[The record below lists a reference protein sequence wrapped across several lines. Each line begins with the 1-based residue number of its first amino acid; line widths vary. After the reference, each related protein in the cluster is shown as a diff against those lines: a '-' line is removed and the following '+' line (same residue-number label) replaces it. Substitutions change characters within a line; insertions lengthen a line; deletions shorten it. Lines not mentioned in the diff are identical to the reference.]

1 MLLKMNRRLYSLCL
15 CAPTSAVYIST
26 YKCAPHDDRVAQMK
40 NAQSFIKDVWWRD
53 RHIYMYTST
62 KYVLRAYKQVLYI
75 DRRWK
80 NIDIKYFCTFL
91 LEQTDGLNIYK
102 THTLFMELKA
112 QIKLCICFQSKTID
126 DTGWDEVE
134 KLFLE
139 SYFPQLRSR
148 KYKTNQYKCV
158 YFMKSCSARS
168 IRWSLS
174 RKSQVHL
181 VLGVGVPENLK
192 I

>member
-1 MLLKMNRRLYSLCL
+1 
-15 CAPTSAVYIST
+15 
-26 YKCAPHDDRVAQMK
+26 
-40 NAQSFIKDVWWRD
+40 
-53 RHIYMYTST
+53 
-62 KYVLRAYKQVLYI
+62 
-75 DRRWK
+75 
-80 NIDIKYFCTFL
+80 
-91 LEQTDGLNIYK
+91 
-102 THTLFMELKA
+102 MELKA

-134 KLFLE
+134 KLFFE
-139 SYFPQLRSR
+139 SYFKR
-148 KYKTNQYKCV
+148 TNINVCT